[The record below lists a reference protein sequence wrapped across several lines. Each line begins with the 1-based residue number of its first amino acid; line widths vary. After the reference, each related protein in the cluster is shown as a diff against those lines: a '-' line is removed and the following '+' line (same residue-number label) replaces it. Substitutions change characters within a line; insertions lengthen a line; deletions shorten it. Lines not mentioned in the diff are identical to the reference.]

1 MLKNALIPCSKTLGY
16 FFFLLVL
23 CFQIPSSKAQNPD
36 TEWFEDGRY
45 GMFIHW
51 GLYSAAEGLWK
62 GEKLRYLNDYAE
74 WIRYRNRIS
83 KEEYGELAKRI
94 DWAHLDPE
102 EWVLQAKKAGMKYII
117 ITAKHH
123 DGVALWDTEVDDYSL
138 PKLAGTDR
146 DVIKEITDAAKKH
159 DVKIGFYY
167 SHWIDWTHPYA
178 WDHNQELTGQ
188 VSDEEYDQYWQEKV
202 IPQLKELL
210 TDYGDI
216 ALMWFDMWLPYQESI
231 IKKEQLV
238 QAASLIRDLQPDAL
252 INSRLGLPPKSEYVD
267 FETFGDNTFG
277 SSYTDHPWETPGTIA
292 YSWGY
297 HGQETEWKSI
307 AQIFNSLISNISLNG
322 GYTLNIGPRADGSI
336 PYESQTRLDEIG
348 NWLDN
353 YGEAVYGN
361 TGLKLRAN
369 QHDWGEVTYNE
380 KEDAVYLHVF
390 NWPLDGTLR
399 VSGLKNT
406 PQKIELLEAEGT
418 STTLNADQHGPL
430 LHIELPSKQ
439 PNPYNSIIRIKTKD
453 IALDKDIVGESSFG
467 GFSLNSSNALN
478 KEALDSVVSYDGKNP
493 EHTVVKNES
502 VEWAVYLPEKGSYT
516 VDLSA
521 HNPTK
526 QEVPV
531 LISIGEKTLEGLIK
545 PDGQVVA
552 EPNEDNYT
560 EEFADRPID
569 VFELSEPQKLNVTF
583 TSKDG
588 DEIWLNYIWIK
599 KE

>member
-1 MLKNALIPCSKTLGY
+1 MMKNALIPYSKTLGC
-16 FFFLLVL
+16 FFFLLIL
-23 CFQIPSSKAQNPD
+23 CFQIPSLKAQNPD

-51 GLYSAAEGLWK
+51 GLYSAAEGVWK

-167 SHWIDWTHPYA
+167 SHWIDWAHPYA
-178 WDHNQELTGQ
+178 WDHNQELTGH

-252 INSRLGLPPKSEYVD
+252 INSRLGLPPKSE
-267 FETFGDNTFG
+267 
-277 SSYTDHPWETPGTIA
+277 
-292 YSWGY
+292 
-297 HGQETEWKSI
+297 
-307 AQIFNSLISNISLNG
+307 
-322 GYTLNIGPRADGSI
+322 IGRA
-336 PYESQTRLDEIG
+336 
-348 NWLDN
+348 
-353 YGEAVYGN
+353 
-361 TGLKLRAN
+361 
-369 QHDWGEVTYNE
+369 
-380 KEDAVYLHVF
+380 HV
-390 NWPLDGTLR
+390 
-399 VSGLKNT
+399 
-406 PQKIELLEAEGT
+406 
-418 STTLNADQHGPL
+418 
-430 LHIELPSKQ
+430 
-439 PNPYNSIIRIKTKD
+439 
-453 IALDKDIVGESSFG
+453 
-467 GFSLNSSNALN
+467 
-478 KEALDSVVSYDGKNP
+478 
-493 EHTVVKNES
+493 
-502 VEWAVYLPEKGSYT
+502 
-516 VDLSA
+516 
-521 HNPTK
+521 
-526 QEVPV
+526 
-531 LISIGEKTLEGLIK
+531 
-545 PDGQVVA
+545 
-552 EPNEDNYT
+552 
-560 EEFADRPID
+560 
-569 VFELSEPQKLNVTF
+569 
-583 TSKDG
+583 
-588 DEIWLNYIWIK
+588 
-599 KE
+599 